1 MVPPS
6 TLVRRNI
13 TGVSID
19 AGLEIYGKRLGLLVE
34 AVPKLSSVSSLLEN
48 RVTPCSLLA
57 LAGENLVLRLPAA
70 VSSLVMARDETFRLV
85 TYANALSNFSK
96 GG

>member
-1 MVPPS
+1 MK
-6 TLVRRNI
+6 RRDPI
-13 TGVSID
+13 ALF
-19 AGLEIYGKRLGLLVE
+19 AGEIFATPFVARAQHINKIFRVAAFPDFFQPALGGLL
-34 AVPKLSSVSSLLEN
+34 ADM
-48 RVTPCSLLA
+48 RA